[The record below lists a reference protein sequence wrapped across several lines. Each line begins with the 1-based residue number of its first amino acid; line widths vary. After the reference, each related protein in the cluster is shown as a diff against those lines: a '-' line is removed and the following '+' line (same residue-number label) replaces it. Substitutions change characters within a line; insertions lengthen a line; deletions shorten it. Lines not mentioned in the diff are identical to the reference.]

1 MSFRAHQTISAQPSV
16 SRESRLL
23 LAITNLRIETALLAV
38 DSVASMQVPYT
49 VGCGGRLDAEASLAH
64 PLPALVSKAGSP
76 RQDRECRFLCCSD
89 CVGVAATSLQHRHF
103 HRPPF
108 LPYFPCFPSVTRF
121 GVYPAPCGTARL
133 CFFGF
138 QKIFSALPAK
148 NAERKDFPNL
158 PKKRRLALGSGAPR
172 VASRKSVPRELRANT
187 NRRKTMALYENEIT
201 LKGFLGKDA
210 ENVATTQQKTFTIL
224 SLATKTG
231 YKDKQGNWVNRTEWH
246 RIVAFG
252 KPSEYARNLKKGD
265 YVEVKGEQRT
275 TEFEKEVV
283 QGKNKVKVTFRN
295 PEVHASIVKKLEQP
309 KSSREENLD
318 AEPVTEGDAA

>member
-1 MSFRAHQTISAQPSV
+1 
-16 SRESRLL
+16 
-23 LAITNLRIETALLAV
+23 
-38 DSVASMQVPYT
+38 
-49 VGCGGRLDAEASLAH
+49 
-64 PLPALVSKAGSP
+64 
-76 RQDRECRFLCCSD
+76 
-89 CVGVAATSLQHRHF
+89 
-103 HRPPF
+103 
-108 LPYFPCFPSVTRF
+108 
-121 GVYPAPCGTARL
+121 
-133 CFFGF
+133 
-138 QKIFSALPAK
+138 
-148 NAERKDFPNL
+148 
-158 PKKRRLALGSGAPR
+158 
-172 VASRKSVPRELRANT
+172 
-187 NRRKTMALYENEIT
+187 MALYENEIT

-295 PEVHASIVKKLEQP
+295 PEVHAGIVKKLEQP